1 MSISLP
7 GVADAIIAISTI
19 AGIAILFTLALLGAS
34 ALVRRDKAHHATAAV
49 AVTPTAVTTTVPA
62 AVTPSFA
69 HQPTQ
74 TDRVLE
80 PAGR

>member
-34 ALVRRDKAHHATAAV
+34 ALVRRDKARNARTAAV
-49 AVTPTAVTTTVPA
+49 TVPA
-62 AVTPSFA
+62 TPSFA
-69 HQPTQ
+69 QQPTQ

-80 PAGR
+80 LAGR